1 MIIHHT
7 PDICRDHP
15 GIKSNLQKLSKAWSQ
30 SRFSAGKTT
39 KVAATSPACRCCCSH
54 FLFRKIKQDR
64 GLVGF
69 TSRGGPERSYC
80 PNIYIYIVNAGNDV
94 EISRIKTLISAI
106 GNYGVDKKY
115 LFAFEDLHQAKHIPK
130 VVRCL
135 EEIEKLVTSVKF
147 IPFFVF
153 LFLVNLT
160 KKQLSFSAKMQIFY
174 TENKQTGQLI
184 FSFLVSDQTCCFLV
198 SLTKNKKTIVFL

>member
-1 MIIHHT
+1 MV
-7 PDICRDHP
+7 
-15 GIKSNLQKLSKAWSQ
+15 LSVLPL
-30 SRFSAGKTT
+30 
-39 KVAATSPACRCCCSH
+39 VAA
-54 FLFRKIKQDR
+54 LK
-64 GLVGF
+64 GLTVL
-69 TSRGGPERSYC
+69 
-80 PNIYIYIVNAGNDV
+80 IYIYIMNAGNDA

-115 LFAFEDLHQAKHIPK
+115 LFAVEDLHQAKHIPK

-153 LFLVNLT
+153 LFLVTLT
-160 KKQLSFSAKMQIFY
+160 KKRKKQLSFSAKMQIFY

-198 SLTKNKKTIVFL
+198 SLSKKQKNDSVPLKPVHRIKYPILNLLKMDFC